1 MVLFEFG
8 QKISKALQD
17 FVKQPTV
24 NEDAIK
30 KCLNE
35 ISVALLQADVA
46 LPFVKRLKDNI
57 MNQMKINQELG
68 ANLQKVIQR
77 SVVEELTRMLEADR
91 KPFEPIRG
99 KTNIVMFVGLQGSGK
114 TTTCTKYA
122 YYYARKNIRV
132 ALVCADTFRAGA
144 FDQLKQNATKI
155 RVPYYGSNT
164 ETDPVTIAKQGV
176 DMFKKEGFEL
186 IIVDTSGRHMQE
198 KELFDEM
205 KLVEAAVKPNEI
217 IFVMDSSIGQQCYSQ
232 AEAFKKAVNVGSV
245 IVTKLDGHA
254 KGGGALSAVAATQ
267 SPILF
272 IGQGEHFN
280 DFEQFN
286 PASFIKRL
294 LGLGDIGRMVE
305 IVKDVMTE
313 DDQKRMM
320 GRIQEG
326 KFSYRDLK
334 TQYMSVMKLGPL
346 NQFASLIPGLG
357 QQLMSQG
364 GSEKENIE
372 RVKRQVCILDS
383 MNNSELDGDKPLSE
397 ERKRKIARGSGTS
410 LMEIEAMVA
419 NYTQIR
425 KMIEKFSKTKMGN
438 NVQDAM
444 RNPKQMMSQ
453 LGSMLKPEMIA
464 KMGGMDNIMNMVS
477 QLGQMEKK
485 GELKDFNNL
494 MKDAAKKGK
503 GK

>member
-8 QKISKALQD
+8 QKIAKALQD
-17 FVKQPTV
+17 FGKATIVDDEV
-24 NEDAIK
+24 IR
-30 KCLNE
+30 KCLND
-35 ISVALLQADVA
+35 IGMALLQADVA
-46 LPFVKRLKDNI
+46 LPFVKKLKDNI
-57 MNQMKINQELG
+57 LNQMRINKELG
-68 ANLQKVIQR
+68 ANLQKVVQR

-91 KPFEPIRG
+91 KPFEPVRG
-99 KTNIVMFVGLQGSGK
+99 KTNVVMFVGLQGSGK

-122 YYYARKNIRV
+122 YYYSRKNIRV

-164 ETDPVTIAKQGV
+164 ETDPAAIAKQGV

-205 KLVEAAVKPNEI
+205 KLVEAAVKPSEV
-217 IFVMDSSIGQQCYSQ
+217 IFVMDSSIGQQCFSQ

-286 PASFIKRL
+286 AASFIKRL
-294 LGLGDIGRMVE
+294 LGLGDLGRMVE

-313 DDQKRMM
+313 DDQKKMM

-364 GSEKENIE
+364 GSEKENVE

-383 MNNSELDGDKPLSE
+383 FSNLELDLIRPLTE
-397 ERKRKIARGSGTS
+397 ERKRKIVMGSGTS
-410 LMEIEAMVA
+410 MAELEALVA
-419 NYTQIR
+419 NFTQIK
-425 KMIEKFSKTKMGN
+425 KMIDKFAKTKMAPN
-438 NVQDAM
+438 MQQAKQ
-444 RNPKQMMSQ
+444 NPKQLMQQ
-453 LGSMLKPEMIA
+453 LGGALTPDMIA
-464 KMGGMDNIMNMVS
+464 KLGGMDNIMNMVN
-477 QLGQMEKK
+477 QLGSMEKK

-494 MKDAAKKGK
+494 MKEVTKKGK
-503 GK
+503 K

>member
-8 QKISKALQD
+8 QKIAKALQD
-17 FVKQPTV
+17 FSKAPLI
-24 NEDAIK
+24 NEDVIR
-30 KCLNE
+30 KCLND
-35 ISVALLQADVA
+35 IGMALLQADVSIMY
-46 LPFVKRLKDNI
+46 VKRLKDNI
-57 MNQMKINQELG
+57 LNQFKINKELG
-68 ANLQKVIQR
+68 ANLQKVVQR
-77 SVVEELTRMLEADR
+77 SVVEELTKMLEADR
-91 KPFEPIRG
+91 KPFEPKRG

-122 YYYARKNIRV
+122 YHYARKNIRV

-164 ETDPVTIAKQGV
+164 ETDPVVIAKEGV
-176 DMFKKEGFEL
+176 DMFRKEGFEL

-198 KELFDEM
+198 KDLFDEM
-205 KLVEAAVKPNEI
+205 KMVEQAVKPTEV
-217 IFVMDSSIGQQCYSQ
+217 IFVMDSSIGQQCYAQ

-272 IGQGEHFN
+272 IGQGEHFT
-280 DFEQFN
+280 DFEQFEA
-286 PASFIKRL
+286 ASFIKRL
-294 LGLGDIGRMVE
+294 LGLGDLGKMVE

-313 DDQKRMM
+313 GDQKKMM

-334 TQYMSVMKLGPL
+334 TQYSSVLKLGPL

-364 GSEKENIE
+364 GSEKENID
-372 RVKRQVCILDS
+372 RVKRQICILDS
-383 MNNSELDGDKPLSE
+383 MNDQELDGDKPLTE
-397 ERKRKIARGSGTS
+397 DRKRKIARGSGTT
-410 LMEIEAMVA
+410 LVEIDAMVA
-419 NYTQIR
+419 NYTQIKR
-425 KMIEKFSKTKMGN
+425 LIEKFGKTKMGN
-438 NVQDAM
+438 TNDAL
-444 RNPKQMMSQ
+444 RNPKQIMSQ
-453 LGSMLKPEMIA
+453 LGSVLKPDMIE
-464 KMGGMDNIMNMVS
+464 KMGGMDNIMGMVK
-477 QLGQMEKK
+477 QLGMMEKK
-485 GELKDFNNL
+485 GELKDFNDM
-494 MKDAAKKGK
+494 MKTAPGKKK
-503 GK
+503 K

>member
-8 QKISKALQD
+8 QKIAKALQD
-17 FVKQPTV
+17 FGKAPLVDDDV
-24 NEDAIK
+24 IK
-30 KCLNE
+30 KCLND
-35 ISVALLQADVA
+35 IAMALLQADVA
-46 LPFVKRLKDNI
+46 LPLVKKLKDNI
-57 MNQMKINQELG
+57 LNQFKITKELN
-68 ANLQKVIQR
+68 ANLQKVVQR
-77 SVVEELTRMLEADR
+77 SVIEELTRMLEADR

-99 KTNIVMFVGLQGSGK
+99 KTNVVMFVGLQGSGK

-122 YYYARKNIRV
+122 YFYARKNIRV

-164 ETDPVTIAKQGV
+164 ETDPAAIAKQGV

-205 KLVEAAVKPNEI
+205 KLVEAAVKPNEV
-217 IFVMDSSIGQQCYSQ
+217 IFVMDSSIGQQCFSQ

-286 PASFIKRL
+286 AASFIKRL

-326 KFSYRDLK
+326 KFSYRDLR
-334 TQYMSVMKLGPL
+334 TQYMSVTKLGPI

-357 QQLMSQG
+357 QQLMAQG
-364 GSEKENIE
+364 GSDKENIE
-372 RVKRQVCILDS
+372 RVKRQICILDS
-383 MNNSELDGDKPLSE
+383 MNNAELDGVKPLTE
-397 ERKRKIARGSGTS
+397 DRKKKIARGSGTT
-410 LMEIEAMVA
+410 LFEIEALVA
-419 NYTQIR
+419 NYTQIK
-425 KMIEKFSKTKMGN
+425 KMIDKFSKTKMSGN
-438 NVQDAM
+438 TADAM
-444 RNPKQMMSQ
+444 RNPKQLMQQ
-453 LGSMLKPEMIA
+453 LGSMLKPDQIA
-464 KMGGMDNIMNMVS
+464 KMGGMDNIMNMVGELS
-477 QLGQMEKK
+477 KMEKK

-503 GK
+503 K